1 MFRAFSQGSSCCD
14 AGTLNLAVFECWQ
27 SWPTTMRTINYS
39 EVTDR
44 ASLVAQ
50 IVKNLPA
57 AQETQLNPC
66 IGAILQ
72 RREWQPTLVF
82 SPGEFHWQ
90 RNLVG
95 YSPWCRKE
103 SDMTEQLNTH
113 QETHTQ
119 NISFDSWKSDTQRRT
134 VSELS
139 WTAVLKNPHP
149 ERNFSQQAE
158 YNFQHFPSS
167 SFHKRP
173 VRLLESCSPSS
184 PLAVRYEWDSETLG
198 YRRIQIYLNSGLTEK
213 QES

>member
-103 SDMTEQLNTH
+103 SDTTELWRFHFFFTPWSGHTVQQADTIYI
-113 QETHTQ
+113 HTQ
-119 NISFDSWKSDTQRRT
+119 N
-134 VSELS
+134 
-139 WTAVLKNPHP
+139 
-149 ERNFSQQAE
+149 
-158 YNFQHFPSS
+158 SS
-167 SFHKRP
+167 SMFLFKTQQHK
-173 VRLLESCSPSS
+173 LLSVKGVYFACYKYKILLIS
-184 PLAVRYEWDSETLG
+184 
-198 YRRIQIYLNSGLTEK
+198 I
-213 QES
+213 